1 MGIKDLRIQ
10 YETRGLDRADL
21 ADDPVAQLNTWYAEA
36 ESAGVVEPNAMVL
49 GTIDVHGHPDAR
61 VVLARG
67 IDATGITFY
76 TNRESDKGAQLA
88 ANPRASV
95 VFAWLELHRQVRV
108 RGRVSLVD
116 DATSDEYFASR
127 PRESRIGAWASDQSR
142 VLSDRSE
149 LEARVADTTAR
160 WEGTEVPRPPH
171 WGGYLISFE
180 TIEFWQGRPSRLH
193 DRFRYSRSA
202 DGWRI
207 DRLSP

>member
-1 MGIKDLRIQ
+1 MGISDLRIQ

-21 ADDPVAQLNTWYAEA
+21 DHDPVAQLSKWYSEA

-49 GTIDVHGHPDAR
+49 GTVDEHGHPDAR

-76 TNRESDKGAQLA
+76 TNRESDKGAQLV
-88 ANPRASV
+88 ANPWASV

-142 VLSDRSE
+142 VLSDRTE
-149 LEARVADTTAR
+149 LEERVAAATAR
-160 WEGTEVPRPPH
+160 WEGGDVPRPPH
-171 WGGYLISFE
+171 WGGYCISFE
-180 TIEFWQGRPSRLH
+180 TLEFWQGRPSRLH
-193 DRFRYSRSA
+193 DRFRYVRTA
-202 DGWRI
+202 TAWRI